1 MLPASKN
8 YHQLYVANITTS
20 PTSFLYIK
28 IKRVFWVWAWQ
39 IAKSFIVSESDS
51 KFLNKSKKY
60 EVLIG
65 RKFFHFRASHW
76 LFSIYFHAS
85 EYCIPLVICYHDWN
99 IAFDWFKILN
109 AEKCFGFGL
118 YKFGFLSFATEMN
131 LKARFSLIR
140 FFRFFA
146 IFTTSLKLKLE
157 F

>member
-1 MLPASKN
+1 MPAICYSFRITQNFTNWIDVGDGCKRRN
-8 YHQLYVANITTS
+8 LLVTFPSLNICCMWYASDTSILKLS
-20 PTSFLYIK
+20 PTFCRQHHDVTKINMTK

-85 EYCIPLVICYHDWN
+85 EYCFPLMIFVAMIEIFHL
-99 IAFDWFKILN
+99 I
-109 AEKCFGFGL
+109 GS
-118 YKFGFLSFATEMN
+118 KF
-131 LKARFSLIR
+131 
-140 FFRFFA
+140 
-146 IFTTSLKLKLE
+146 
-157 F
+157 

>member
-1 MLPASKN
+1 MWYASGT
-8 YHQLYVANITTS
+8 NILKLS
-20 PTSFLYIK
+20 PKFCRQHHDVTKINMTK

-85 EYCIPLVICYHDWN
+85 EYCIPLMI
-99 IAFDWFKILN
+99 FDAMILKYCIWLVQNFKRG
-109 AEKCFGFGL
+109 KVFWVW
-118 YKFGFLSFATEMN
+118 
-131 LKARFSLIR
+131 SLQVWISQFCNR
-140 FFRFFA
+140 D
-146 IFTTSLKLKLE
+146 E
-157 F
+157 FESQI